1 MKAPPT
7 VTEELLHALAD
18 ERLPAPQAAALL
30 VRLDADTLRTVR
42 QWQAQ
47 RQALR
52 QRHADLPDE
61 PPSPALVAAATRL
74 QARRDRHQARWRLG
88 GTAAAVA
95 LAFASGWL
103 VHGQVRP
110 TAAPAVLAEA
120 SPGPR
125 FAHAA
130 TSAHAL
136 FQPEVRHPVE
146 VPASEQEHLQQ
157 WLSKRLGHPLHAP
170 DLQGA
175 GYVLMGGRLLPGDGG
190 GARAQFMYE
199 DPAGERVTVYVG
211 ALAHDQGDADATA
224 FRFQRDGAA
233 SAFYWVDR
241 GLGYALAGELP
252 RERLQALAVQVH
264 RQLQQG
270 GVNPRSR
277 AAPVSPP

>member
-1 MKAPPT
+1 MQTPPT

-30 VRLDADTLRTVR
+30 ASLDADTLRTVR

-52 QRHADLPDE
+52 QSHADLPHE
-61 PPSPALVAAATRL
+61 PPPPALVAAATRL

-88 GTAAAVA
+88 GTAAAVL
-95 LAFASGWL
+95 LAFAGGWL
-103 VHGQVRP
+103 VHGQLRP
-110 TAAPAVLAEA
+110 AATPAVLAQA
-120 SPGPR
+120 APGLR
-125 FAHAA
+125 FVHAA

-157 WLSKRLGHPLHAP
+157 WLSKRLGHPLRAP
-170 DLQGA
+170 DLQDA
-175 GYVLMGGRLLPGDGG
+175 GYGLMGGRLLPGDGG
-190 GARAQFMYE
+190 GARAQFMYQ

-211 ALAHDQGDADATA
+211 ALAQDKSGTDETA
-224 FRFQRDGAA
+224 FRFQQDGAA
-233 SAFYWVDR
+233 SAFYWVDH

-252 RERLQALAVQVH
+252 RERLQALAVRVH
-264 RQLQQG
+264 QQL
-270 GVNPRSR
+270 R
-277 AAPVSPP
+277 

>member
-1 MKAPPT
+1 MTVPPT
-7 VTEELLHALAD
+7 VTEESLHALAD
-18 ERLPAPQAAALL
+18 DRLPAPQAAALL
-30 VRLDADTLRTVR
+30 AGLDADTLRTVR

-52 QRHADLPDE
+52 QRHAGLPDE
-61 PPSPALVAAATRL
+61 PPPPALVAAATRL
-74 QARRDRHQARWRLG
+74 QARRDQQHTRWRLG

-95 LAFASGWL
+95 LAFVSGWL
-103 VHGQVRP
+103 VHGQMRP
-110 TAAPAVLAEA
+110 GAAPAVLARTA
-120 SPGPR
+120 PGLR
-125 FAHAA
+125 FVHAA

-146 VPASEQEHLQQ
+146 VPASEREHLQQ

-170 DLQGA
+170 DLQDA
-175 GYVLMGGRLLPGDGG
+175 GYALMGGRLLPGDGG

-211 ALAHDQGDADATA
+211 ALAQDKSGADETA
-224 FRFQRDGAA
+224 FRFQRDGAT

-252 RERLQALAVQVH
+252 RERLQALAVRVH
-264 RQLQQG
+264 QQL
-270 GVNPRSR
+270 R
-277 AAPVSPP
+277 